1 MAFGLN
7 LRRDLAKLSDQE
19 LADRFEQASAAHEL
33 AKENLRRDGGVLLFS
48 VRGPIRHPRAYRFLT
63 IAFVVTASA
72 DGWPA
77 LPLAIVSIFSG
88 LVLSHRKYEQ
98 HLNPQDRPNLH
109 LNMCEMKD
117 IVDEI
122 RRRVKYRKVSIA

>member
-7 LRRDLAKLSDQE
+7 LRADLAKLSDEE
-19 LADRFEQASAAHEL
+19 LAEHFELASAAHEV
-33 AKENLRRDGGVLLFS
+33 AKENLRRDGGLLLFS
-48 VRGPIRHPRAYRFLT
+48 FRGPIRHPRAYRFLT
-63 IAFVVTASA
+63 IAFFVSASA

-77 LPLAIVSIFSG
+77 FPLALVSIFSG

-98 HLNPQDRPNLH
+98 HLNPLDQPNLH

-117 IVDEI
+117 VVDEI
-122 RRRVKYRKVSIA
+122 RRRVKYRKMSIA